1 MQPNIILDN
10 ALMIQVML
18 ERLKSSTADTR
29 DLVLDIRASVASAL
43 SAFSGGISSI
53 SKAKSISLVLKK
65 TLKPVLFGYSQ
76 KLLDEAISIAIV
88 MADAEYRGFNSFLE
102 GIKPADHEKVRR
114 DVQNIP
120 MGLVGWSGSL
130 FLAKFIESW
139 ADTSVQQVENQVL
152 ISLSSGGDVSDLQSM
167 INGTSVEPLII
178 ASSAVGRIARGFQMI
193 SRTSLQHAHSIGAMD
208 FYKENPDLIKYEE
221 FSAIRDNKTS
231 SVCRSLSGNRYPLGK
246 GPKPPLHPNC
256 RSRLLPILD
265 EKYINL
271 ITTDYVGNSE
281 WGEETYYEWLYR
293 QPANKQD
300 IVLGKTRAQLFR
312 NGGLPPDKFAKLQ
325 LDKYF
330 KPITLKELQR
340 IIPEAFHKA
349 GIELK

>member
-1 MQPNIILDN
+1 MRPSIILDN

-43 SAFSGGISSI
+43 SAFSGDISLI
-53 SKAKSISLVLKK
+53 SKAKSISLALK
-65 TLKPVLFGYSQ
+65 TLRPVLFGYSQ
-76 KLLDEAISIAIV
+76 KLLDEAISVAIV
-88 MADAEYRGFNSFLE
+88 MADVEYRGFNSFLE
-102 GIKPADHEKVRR
+102 GIKPANHEKVRR

-120 MGLVGWSGSL
+120 MGLAGWSGSL

-139 ADTSVQQVENQVL
+139 ADTSVQQVENQAL
-152 ISLSSGGDVSDLQSM
+152 ISLSSGGDVSDLQST

-178 ASSAVGRIARGFQMI
+178 ASSVVGRIARGFQMI

-221 FSAIRDNKTS
+221 FSAILDNKTS
-231 SVCRSLSGNRYPLGK
+231 SVCRSLSGNRYPLGE

-256 RSRLLPILD
+256 RSRLLPVLD

-281 WGEETYYEWLYR
+281 WGEESYYEWLYR
-293 QPANKQD
+293 QPSNRQD

-312 NGGLPPDKFAKLQ
+312 DGGLPPDKFAKLQ

-330 KPITLKELQR
+330 KPITLKELKR
-340 IIPEAFHKA
+340 IIPEAFNKA

>member
-1 MQPNIILDN
+1 MQPSIILDN

-29 DLVLDIRASVASAL
+29 DLVLDIRAVVASAL
-43 SAFSGGISSI
+43 STFSGDISSI
-53 SKAKSISLVLKK
+53 SKAKSISLALKK
-65 TLKPVLFGYSQ
+65 TLRPVLLGYSQ
-76 KLLDEAISIAIV
+76 KLLDEAISVAIV

-120 MGLVGWSGSL
+120 MGLAGWSGSL
-130 FLAKFIESW
+130 FLANFIESW
-139 ADTSVQQVENQVL
+139 ADTSVQQVENQAL
-152 ISLSSGGDVSDLQSM
+152 ISLSSGGDVSDLQST

-178 ASSAVGRIARGFQMI
+178 ASSVIGRIARGFQMI

-221 FSAIRDNKTS
+221 FSAILDNKTS
-231 SVCRSLSGNRYPLGK
+231 SVCRSLSGNRYPLGE

-256 RSRLLPILD
+256 RSRLLPVLD

-281 WGEETYYEWLYR
+281 WGEESYYEWLYR
-293 QPANKQD
+293 QPANRQD

-312 NGGLPPDKFAKLQ
+312 DGGLPPDKFAKLQ

-330 KPITLKELQR
+330 KPITLKELQW
-340 IIPEAFHKA
+340 IIPDAFNKA